1 MNETETNPTNNQPQ
15 KQPIRRNMGKQKKK
29 TEKKKNYLI
38 RKTKIEFFKLNQLL
52 PMCMYYM
59 CNWRS
64 VHILIY

>member
-1 MNETETNPTNNQPQ
+1 
-15 KQPIRRNMGKQKKK
+15 MGKQKKK
-29 TEKKKNYLI
+29 KEKKNYLI